1 MVMKENARN
10 EEACEVADE
19 YEEKCGSGKKR
30 ETRRE
35 RSVNLAFGA
44 ARACEAAGRAVA
56 NEAIPALGAHAIV
69 HARLIFALLGL
80 RATRRTNC
88 TYTNAKFW
96 R

>member
-1 MVMKENARN
+1 MKRRVKWLMRTRKNAG
-10 EEACEVADE
+10 V
-19 YEEKCGSGKKR
+19 EKKER
-30 ETRRE
+30 HAERE